1 MMQFYTCSQLL
12 HFLCLSQYS
21 YNRRP
26 LEKVVAPL
34 VKRYAVLLFHN
45 RAKTS
50 AAIFRNYGKEF
61 ITLLHADFTFRK
73 FGEEL

>member
-1 MMQFYTCSQLL
+1 LFTVAS
-12 HFLCLSQYS
+12 F
-21 YNRRP
+21 P
-26 LEKVVAPL
+26 LFIAIFIQQAAFRKVVAAL